1 MSKALITQKLLEEL
15 YDAWERNTSCFL
27 NQICDQEKW
36 DRDEFEE
43 VVKNLDDRYLIKSR
57 GMGWNYQAT
66 SDGVVYI
73 EDQGIL
79 PRERVAPN
87 KQARKDILRALAK
100 FRSEHGRNERIHFE
114 KLCEAEGIDKG
125 LFLRNE
131 RILCDQGLIKT
142 ITIGCFQITDEG
154 MSRVTGS

>member
-1 MSKALITQKLLEEL
+1 MSKAQITQKLLEEL
-15 YDAWERNTSCFL
+15 YESWEHNTSCFL
-27 NQICDQEKW
+27 NQICEQEKW
-36 DRDEFEE
+36 DKDELQE
-43 VVKNLDDRYLIKSR
+43 VVKSLEDRYLIKSR

-66 SDGVVYI
+66 SNGVVYI
-73 EDQGIL
+73 EEQGIL

-87 KQARKDILRALAK
+87 KQIRKDILRALAK
-100 FRSEHGRNERIHFE
+100 FRSEHGRNERIHFR
-114 KLCEAEGIDKG
+114 KLCADEGLNEM

-154 MSRVTGS
+154 MRRVAG